1 MKLAECKE
9 MQLERVATRSRN
21 SAPIYNVRK
30 ICNLPT
36 RLSANRMINLV
47 PRETRL
53 VIYQLRSAVENT
65 SRC

>member
-9 MQLERVATRSRN
+9 IQPKTLSN
-21 SAPIYNVRK
+21 NFAPIYNVRK

-36 RLSANRMINLV
+36 RLCASEMINLA
-47 PRETRL
+47 PHKSRL